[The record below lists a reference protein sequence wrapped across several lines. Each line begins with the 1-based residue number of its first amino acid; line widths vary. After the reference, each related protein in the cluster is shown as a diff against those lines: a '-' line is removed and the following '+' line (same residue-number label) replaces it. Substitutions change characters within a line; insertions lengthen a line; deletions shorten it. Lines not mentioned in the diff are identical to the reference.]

1 MTSAATSHVR
11 WFLVFWLFILSAVS
25 YLDRVNISI
34 AGGSIAEA
42 YHLSDVQLGKVF
54 SAMLVGYAL
63 FQTVGGRLA
72 DRYGPRH
79 VLTGGVVWWGIF
91 TALTALVPAK
101 IAGALFVFVVVRFLL
116 GAGEAVIYPSANQ
129 FIARWIPMTERGIAN
144 GWIFAG
150 VGAGAGL
157 TPVIITYIMVHY
169 GWRSSFWVCSIIG
182 FAAGTVWF
190 RYARDT
196 PAEHAGVSASELA
209 LMRSGLTQSQL
220 NHDPKALVSWGR
232 VMRSKE
238 VWAVTLS
245 YFCYGYVAWIFFS
258 WFYRYLA
265 KVRGLD
271 LKASAFYTM
280 LPFLAMLVCCLLGGA
295 INDRLTKWQGPRVGR
310 CGLAAFAILVAGVF
324 IAFGSQVQSARLASV
339 VLAGGAGALYLSQS
353 SFWSV
358 TADIAGASSGS
369 VSGFMNMGNQIGAAL
384 TATLTP
390 WIAARFGWTTSFLV
404 AAGLCIV
411 GALSWLVVD
420 PSRQLMIR
428 SADAGKLRSKTAVAI
443 AVFALL
449 LHGATANAQSASNAE
464 PQTAIVHV
472 DATPEH
478 AINSFD
484 PDSAL
489 GSSIDVLSHADIDKV
504 DTPLIIQESL
514 SAGWGPLTHRNN
526 SELRMAAWHWNE
538 NGTWSDPAHNSGYFT
553 GSTDLKAPIRYI
565 LSYALPHRGFSTSGD
580 RPLQGPN
587 LSYWKSNPYLT
598 SKFTGESDAL
608 HPQWVVVDLNTE
620 KAG

>member
-1 MTSAATSHVR
+1 MTSARTSHVR
-11 WFLVFWLFILSAVS
+11 WFLVFWLFVLSAVS

-72 DRYGPRH
+72 DRFGPRR
-79 VLTGGVVWWGIF
+79 VLAGGVMWWGIF
-91 TALTALVPAK
+91 TALTAMVPAN
-101 IAGALFVFVVVRFLL
+101 IAGALFIFVVVRFLL

-129 FIARWIPMTERGIAN
+129 FIARWIPTSERGIAN
-144 GWIFAG
+144 GLIFAG

-157 TPVIITYIMVHY
+157 TPLLITYIMVHY
-169 GWRSSFWVCSIIG
+169 GWRSSFWVCSIVG
-182 FAAGTVWF
+182 FAAGAVWF
-190 RYARDT
+190 LSARDT
-196 PAEHAGVSASELA
+196 PAEHSGVSAAELT
-209 LMRSGLTQSQL
+209 LIRSGLAQGERKNDST
-220 NHDPKALVSWGR
+220 ALVSWAQ
-232 VMRSKE
+232 VVRSKE
-238 VWAVTLS
+238 VLAITVS

-295 INDRLTKWQGPRVGR
+295 INDRLTKRLGPRVGR
-310 CGLAAFAILVAGVF
+310 CGVAAFAIAVAGAF

-384 TATLTP
+384 TASLTP

-404 AAGLCIV
+404 AAALCVV

-420 PSRQLMIR
+420 PSRQLGV
-428 SADAGKLRSKTAVAI
+428 SPADVGAVQIPTSK
-443 AVFALL
+443 
-449 LHGATANAQSASNAE
+449 QMS
-464 PQTAIVHV
+464 
-472 DATPEH
+472 
-478 AINSFD
+478 
-484 PDSAL
+484 
-489 GSSIDVLSHADIDKV
+489 
-504 DTPLIIQESL
+504 
-514 SAGWGPLTHRNN
+514 
-526 SELRMAAWHWNE
+526 
-538 NGTWSDPAHNSGYFT
+538 
-553 GSTDLKAPIRYI
+553 
-565 LSYALPHRGFSTSGD
+565 D
-580 RPLQGPN
+580 RPAARSPVAHA
-587 LSYWKSNPYLT
+587 SS
-598 SKFTGESDAL
+598 
-608 HPQWVVVDLNTE
+608 
-620 KAG
+620 

>member
-1 MTSAATSHVR
+1 VISGTTSHVR

-34 AGGSIAEA
+34 AGGSIAES

-72 DRYGPRH
+72 DRFGPRL
-79 VLTGGVVWWGIF
+79 VLAGGVAWWGIF
-91 TALTALVPAK
+91 TALTALVPAN
-101 IAGALFVFVVVRFLL
+101 IAGAVFVFVAVRFLL

-129 FIARWIPMTERGIAN
+129 FIARWIPTAERGIAN

-157 TPVIITYIMVHY
+157 TPLIITYIMVHY

-182 FAAGTVWF
+182 FAAGAVWF
-190 RYARDT
+190 LTARDT
-196 PAEHAGVSASELA
+196 PAEHAGVSASELE
-209 LMRSGLTQSQL
+209 LIRSGLTQAEAS
-220 NHDPKALVSWGR
+220 NASKALVPWGR
-232 VMRSKE
+232 VLQSKE
-238 VWAVTLS
+238 VWAITLS

-310 CGLAAFAILVAGVF
+310 CALAAIAIAVAGIF
-324 IAFGSQVQSARLASV
+324 IAFGSQVHSARLASV
-339 VLAGGAGALYLSQS
+339 VLAVGAGALYLSQS

-369 VSGFMNMGNQIGAAL
+369 VSGFMNMGNQVGAAL
-384 TATLTP
+384 TTSLTP

-404 AAGLCIV
+404 AAAMCLV
-411 GALSWLVVD
+411 GAVSWLAVNPLRLLTV
-420 PSRQLMIR
+420 Q
-428 SADAGKLRSKTAVAI
+428 SADAGEVQ
-443 AVFALL
+443 
-449 LHGATANAQSASNAE
+449 HQSSTGMADQTSTGPTVTRAS
-464 PQTAIVHV
+464 
-472 DATPEH
+472 
-478 AINSFD
+478 S
-484 PDSAL
+484 
-489 GSSIDVLSHADIDKV
+489 
-504 DTPLIIQESL
+504 
-514 SAGWGPLTHRNN
+514 
-526 SELRMAAWHWNE
+526 
-538 NGTWSDPAHNSGYFT
+538 
-553 GSTDLKAPIRYI
+553 
-565 LSYALPHRGFSTSGD
+565 
-580 RPLQGPN
+580 
-587 LSYWKSNPYLT
+587 
-598 SKFTGESDAL
+598 
-608 HPQWVVVDLNTE
+608 
-620 KAG
+620 